1 MANLPDIETE
11 KDLLASL
18 KFKDDTILNDKEIQK
33 IIDSGHIKEKENI
46 IELTSL
52 IDNLGVK
59 DTIKYLEDNKGL
71 DFLTLIK
78 NSPIF
83 NEARRKYF
91 LEATAHLRSAT
102 NMIEGIY
109 RCPKCGSKKTT
120 TVQKQTRS
128 SDEPT
133 TEINSCVGCGSV
145 WRSAD

>member
-1 MANLPDIETE
+1 MAELPDIETE

-18 KFKDDTILNDKEIQK
+18 KFKDSSALTEKEIQK
-33 IIDSGHIKEKENI
+33 ILDSGYIKTKENI

-52 IDNLGVK
+52 VDILGIK
-59 DTIKYLEDNKGL
+59 KTIKYLEENKGL
-71 DFLTLIK
+71 EFLTMLK

-102 NMIEGIY
+102 NIIEGIY
-109 RCPKCGSKKTT
+109 ACPKCGSMKTNT
-120 TVQKQTRS
+120 IQKQTRS

-133 TEINSCVGCGSV
+133 TEINSCVCGYT
-145 WRSAD
+145 WRSSN

>member
-18 KFKDDTILNDKEIQK
+18 KFKDGSSLSSKEIDK
-33 IIDSGHIKEKENI
+33 IIDSGHIKNKEDI
-46 IELTSL
+46 IEITSL
-52 IDNLGVK
+52 IDNLGIK
-59 DTIKYLEDNKGL
+59 KTITYLEENKDV
-71 DFLTLIK
+71 DFITLMK

-91 LEATAHLRSAT
+91 LEATNHLRSFA

-109 RCPKCGSKKTT
+109 TCPKCGSKKTNT
-120 TVQKQTRS
+120 IQKQTRS

-133 TEINSCVGCGSV
+133 TEINSCVCGNV
-145 WRSAD
+145 WRTPQ